1 MRSLIANL
9 RDGRSESQPRSRD
22 PCRLILS
29 SAAAVLFFCAFNRVL
44 RPVGRIAV
52 TPQSRTREYGRS
64 FTSGRSAMKWSLIL
78 FLSLASYFTHAE
90 TGSLVGV
97 WQIQSTVYDGEEQP
111 IRTPEQIKIFTEE
124 HVFYTYYDPNL
135 GTAEPL
141 LSVGHGTYTLNDG
154 TLSETIVN
162 HSNTALIG
170 ETFSVSVELSE
181 DGNTF
186 QQIVDL
192 GKYVLEERWVRVE

>member
-1 MRSLIANL
+1 MRSLIADL
-9 RDGRSESQPRSRD
+9 REGAIRNGQPRSRV
-22 PCRLILS
+22 PCRLILP
-29 SAAAVLFFCAFNRVL
+29 SAAFSVLFCCAFSRVL

-52 TPQSRTREYGRS
+52 TPQSRTREYGARS
-64 FTSGRSAMKWSLIL
+64 LRGDSAMKWSLIL
-78 FLSLASYFTHAE
+78 FLSLASHFTHAE

-97 WQIQSTVYDGEEQP
+97 WQIQSTVYDGKEQS

-162 HSNTALIG
+162 HSNDCSYWRDIQLALNSAKTA
-170 ETFSVSVELSE
+170 TRSNRS
-181 DGNTF
+181 
-186 QQIVDL
+186 
-192 GKYVLEERWVRVE
+192 